1 MGDLHIWTVKVQ
13 MTDGQEFVKEFGTS
27 NAAMEFIEDIGQTKK
42 NAYVFDISTKSPYK
56 PCLYINPKQI
66 TSIRMERII

>member
-1 MGDLHIWTVKVQ
+1 MGDLQIWTVKVK

-27 NAAMEFIEDIGQTKK
+27 NAAMGFIEDIGQTKK
-42 NAYVFDISTKSPYK
+42 GVYVFDISTKSPYK